1 MSELENFV
9 EESVDP
15 VEVEEVVEVETP
27 EAEAE
32 VEPTPEVEDAETAEA
47 EEQEGL
53 PTEPNKEVETGN
65 VPIKALMAEREKRQ
79 AYERELTELRSQQSK
94 QPAPA
99 EATEAATLPTLESVG
114 YDEAKYAEAVSA
126 FYANQVDSMLS
137 KREQQR
143 EAEQS
148 QLELSTKLN
157 EFNAKGMAL
166 GEDYRALVL
175 ENDLLPITETM
186 RDSFLFADN
195 GAEVLLQLARG
206 GKLEGISKL
215 SDKAQSF
222 EIGKLSERMKRT
234 AETVSEKPKAPEV
247 EVPQSIT
254 SIRAEGGNAAVAP
267 HIPDPLETTFNR

>member
-1 MSELENFV
+1 MSELANFV
-9 EESVDP
+9 EESVEP
-15 VEVEEVVEVETP
+15 VEVEEVVEVEP
-27 EAEAE
+27 AEVEAE
-32 VEPTPEVEDAETAEA
+32 VEPAPEVEETEAVEA

-53 PTEPNKEVETGN
+53 PTEPNKEVETGS

-79 AYERELTELRSQQSK
+79 AYERELAELRSQQSK
-94 QPAPA
+94 QPAPV

-114 YDEAKYAEAVSA
+114 YDEARYAEAVSA
-126 FYANQVDSMLS
+126 FYANQVDTMLS

-143 EAEQS
+143 EAERS
-148 QLELSTKLN
+148 QIELSTKLN
-157 EFNAKGMAL
+157 EFNAKGIAL

-206 GKLEGISKL
+206 GQLESIAKL

-222 EIGKLSERMKRT
+222 EIGKLSERMKRG
-234 AETVSEKPKAPEV
+234 AEPVAARPETPKV
-247 EVPQSIT
+247 EAPQSIT
-254 SIRAEGGNAAVAP
+254 SIRAQGGNTAVAP